1 MHQMLRRALHECLE
15 RRRARTLGLG
25 GGLGGVGEALMRE
38 IAGLCLVDR
47 LLWGFV
53 RGSVYGADRA

>member
-1 MHQMLRRALHECLE
+1 
-15 RRRARTLGLG
+15 LGLG

-53 RGSVYGADRA
+53 RGPGYGADRAIRPNGSSQSEFGVGQARF